1 MDLVTAPRRFDVH
14 LVQLDPTVGAEMSKS
29 RPCAVVSPDVM
40 NRNLKTVIVA
50 PMTSRVRRYPNR
62 VRHTFQRR
70 DGEIALDQI
79 RTVDRSRLIRRL
91 GALDRP
97 TAETVAERLVSMFTL

>member
-1 MDLVTAPRRFDVH
+1 MGLVTAPRRFDVH
-14 LVQLDPTVGAEMSKS
+14 LIQLDPAIGAEMSKA
-29 RPCAVVSPDVM
+29 RPCVIVSPDVM
-40 NRNLKTVIVA
+40 NRNLTTVIVA

-62 VRHTFQRR
+62 VRQTFQGRS
-70 DGEIALDQI
+70 GEIALDQI

-97 TAETVAERLVSMFTL
+97 TAETVSERLVSMFTL